1 MNKKIKSIKDIRK
14 ELDSLFQNIVDKNDL
29 NSRVEKYLNGI
40 TGKELISEEEIKYM
54 LMHRL
59 DYYISGNYSKFY
71 DRAKINELL
80 PFERFVKKRKKYKL
94 KWSSI
99 KYDKFHYTY
108 CYNMAESYLA
118 LDNPEYKYNSMSKE
132 VFLEKLKK
140 DSDLEILYEFFTKNT
155 TVECYIYYFIEDTK
169 KRLLVSLIKNKLA
182 SLSSIFYFF
191 DTSKDLRENRE
202 YFYKLLG
209 GKFSRHTIQIALK
222 RELKNIK
229 AGKFNYN
236 LI

>member
-1 MNKKIKSIKDIRK
+1 MNKKIKSTKDIRK
-14 ELDSLFQNIVDKNDL
+14 ELDALFLNIVDKNDL
-29 NSRVEKYLNGI
+29 TTRVEIFLNGI
-40 TGKELISEEEIKYM
+40 TGKELIPEEEIKYM

-59 DYYISGNYSKFY
+59 DYYISGNCSKYY
-71 DRAKINELL
+71 DKAKINELL
-80 PFERFVKKRKKYKL
+80 PFEMFVKKYKKDKF
-94 KWSSI
+94 KWSRI
-99 KYDKFHYTY
+99 KYDKFYYTY
-108 CYNMAESYLA
+108 CYNIVESSLA
-118 LDNPEYKYNSMSKE
+118 LDDPEYKYNSMSKE
-132 VFLEKLKK
+132 VFLKELKK
-140 DSDLEILYEFFTKNT
+140 DSDLEILYQFFTNNA

-191 DTSKDLRENRE
+191 DNSKDLRENRE

-209 GKFSRHTIQIALK
+209 GKFSRHTIQVAIK

-229 AGKFNYN
+229 AGKFKYK